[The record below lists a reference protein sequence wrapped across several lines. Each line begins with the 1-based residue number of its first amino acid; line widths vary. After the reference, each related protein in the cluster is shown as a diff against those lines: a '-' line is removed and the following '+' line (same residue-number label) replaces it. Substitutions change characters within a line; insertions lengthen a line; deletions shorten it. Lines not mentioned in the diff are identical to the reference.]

1 MRGGFGLRE
10 IRMPRAA
17 TAVDDDDD
25 WDDGEEDGE
34 ALYDDADALLE
45 QMRQLRASVTEK
57 LEAVGT
63 KTADADIA
71 SATMHSKLQASIL
84 DLIGDVA
91 AGRGPE
97 VSSDTLAAAASS
109 SSAAAAFAQAA
120 EAEATAAVE
129 DPSAML
135 DLVGLQQPPPQQPP
149 SSSQQA
155 PPLPPQQPHAPDKP
169 RAPAGAKAS
178 RFKSASQSFES
189 KSLVSDISRLAAKP
203 LLDDSKQLLGAGP
216 PGRRPPGGGGSSL
229 YSSSSM
235 MGKSLPRKM

>member
-1 MRGGFGLRE
+1 MACMRGGFGLRQ

-17 TAVDDDDD
+17 TVDDDDDD

-155 PPLPPQQPHAPDKP
+155 PPLPPQQPRARQAP
-169 RAPAGAKAS
+169 RAGGPSG

-189 KSLVSDISRLAAKP
+189 KSLVSDISRLAA
-203 LLDDSKQLLGAGP
+203 SRSSTTASSCSA
-216 PGRRPPGGGGSSL
+216 RAHRGGGR
-229 YSSSSM
+229 
-235 MGKSLPRKM
+235 PAVAAVACTAAAA